1 MNKFIDYF
9 IVIWRELV
17 YNMCMLNKK
26 MNKKY
31 KLEEIGGM
39 NGEVLLRERLF
50 DNMDEVMSYFKDND
64 IRDDNEELVEKL
76 YDEGWI
82 EFEGVRD
89 YVVNEGLVLIEL

>member
-9 IVIWRELV
+9 IVIWRDLV
-17 YNMCMLNKK
+17 YNMCMLS
-26 MNKKY
+26 KKY

-39 NGEVLLRERLF
+39 NGEVLLREMFF
-50 DNMDEVMSYFKDND
+50 DNMDFVMMYFKVND
-64 IRDDNEELVEKL
+64 IRDDNGELVEKL
-76 YDEGWI
+76 EDEGWI